1 MCNENGSSSIF
12 NTKRLTMKLTRK
24 VVTFFCAVQQ
34 KERFNMALEEH
45 YDRLYRLAYAWT
57 HQPTLAQDLVQET
70 MLKALENQNGLD
82 NFDQLGA
89 WLSKIMHN
97 KFVDNLRYNRRWEWA
112 DEEEVDHCSEESCN
126 ESKLIES
133 QIQDALYLAMCKLS
147 FEQRQAISLSDIQGF
162 SYQEIS
168 EITSTPIGTVMSRI
182 SRGRERLRQLLDKS
196 HSGQRKVVP
205 LRGR

>member
-1 MCNENGSSSIF
+1 
-12 NTKRLTMKLTRK
+12 MKLTK
-24 VVTFFCAVQQ
+24 KIVTFLCSVQQ
-34 KERFNMALEEH
+34 KERFNQALEAQ

-57 HQPTLAQDLVQET
+57 HQACLAQDLVQET
-70 MLKALENQNGLD
+70 MLKALEKQGDLD
-82 NFDQLGA
+82 NFDQFGA

-97 KFVDNLRYNRRWEWA
+97 KFIDNLRYNRRWEWA
-112 DEEEVDHCSEESCN
+112 DEAEVDYCLAEACN
-126 ESKLIES
+126 ESKLIEK
-133 QIQDALYLAMCKLS
+133 QTQDALHQAMGKLS
-147 FEQRQAISLSDIQGF
+147 FEHRQAISLSDIQGF

-182 SRGRERLRQLLDKS
+182 SRGREKLRFLLEKS